1 MRVSIIGS
9 GYVGIVVG
17 TCLAKLGNKVT
28 LIDIDKEKTKAII
41 YTPPGLEH
49 DGANISFCIKCW
61 YSSYNFRAIIRF

>member
-28 LIDIDKEKTKAII
+28 IIDIDKEKTEVIDNKKSSI
-41 YTPPGLEH
+41 YEEGLNEILEEVSLEATVTLQ
-49 DGANISFCIKCW
+49 G
-61 YSSYNFRAIIRF
+61 